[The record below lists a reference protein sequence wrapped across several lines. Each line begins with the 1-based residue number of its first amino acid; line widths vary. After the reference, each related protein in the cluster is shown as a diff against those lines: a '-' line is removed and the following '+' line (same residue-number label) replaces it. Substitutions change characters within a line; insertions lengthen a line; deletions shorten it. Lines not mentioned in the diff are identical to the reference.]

1 MDKETTNKIVK
12 RKSFAGKT
20 AFIYYGDAYDI
31 TLYILKNFKK
41 MKMKRV
47 VSMAIPQNLYH
58 VRNMPYLCL
67 DIDREQYDGIVEFFN
82 PTTDED
88 YDKLVREFKLPIRK
102 VECNEILK

>member
-1 MDKETTNKIVK
+1 MDKEIMKKIK
-12 RKSFAGKT
+12 CKDFKGKT
-20 AFIYYGDAYDI
+20 AFIYYWDAYDV
-31 TLYILKNFKK
+31 TLYLLENFKK
-41 MKMKRV
+41 LKLKRV

-102 VECNEILK
+102 VGCNEILK